1 MADQPQDQRIAVLRT
16 EYRGPLLDEH
26 DVDPDPMVQFAR
38 WFDEAIAAKVP
49 EPDSMTIAT
58 ATPDGRPSA
67 RVVALRG
74 HDERGFVFYT
84 NDESQKGRE
93 LAVNPR
99 AAVVFHWRE
108 MERQVRAY
116 GAVTRVGDD
125 EARAYFAGRPLKS
138 RIGAWASKQSVV
150 LRDRAELEA
159 RVAEAAAR
167 FGDGEIPLRRAAR
180 RGGAVAGPPEPAPR
194 PTALRARRR
203 RRLADRAAVALTGRD
218 AALSAERLS
227 AGWRPCGRRP
237 GRSVGPDRRPAIR
250 GWAVSRR
257 RCRVRPPT
265 S

>member
-1 MADQPQDQRIAVLRT
+1 MADEPQDQRIAVLRT

-167 FGDGEIPLRRAAR
+167 FGDGEIPKPPFWNGYVVRPDEVELWQGRRSRLHDRLRYERVAD
-180 RGGAVAGPPEPAPR
+180 GGWR
-194 PTALRARRR
+194 I
-203 RRLADRAAVALTGRD
+203 
-218 AALSAERLS
+218 ERLS
-227 AGWRPCGRRP
+227 P
-237 GRSVGPDRRPAIR
+237 
-250 GWAVSRR
+250 
-257 RCRVRPPT
+257 
-265 S
+265 

>member
-1 MADQPQDQRIAVLRT
+1 MADEPQDQRIAVLRT

-108 MERQVRAY
+108 MERQVRVY

-167 FGDGEIPLRRAAR
+167 FGDGEIPKPPFWNGYVVRPDEVELWQGRRSRLHDRLRYERVAD
-180 RGGAVAGPPEPAPR
+180 GGWR
-194 PTALRARRR
+194 I
-203 RRLADRAAVALTGRD
+203 
-218 AALSAERLS
+218 ERLS
-227 AGWRPCGRRP
+227 P
-237 GRSVGPDRRPAIR
+237 
-250 GWAVSRR
+250 
-257 RCRVRPPT
+257 
-265 S
+265 